1 MMVCIFYNLF
11 LFFFY
16 FFFFFMTAS
25 IVSLY
30 IINKYGGMV
39 YNNQFSG
46 KDLLSNNDHLR
57 LASTFHGLHTIS
69 TELAPNGPPS
79 GGIEELQ
86 TDTFRL
92 QCYETPTGVKFY
104 AVADNKM
111 TSNLDSLLKNIY
123 ELYCDYVLKN
133 PFYETDQPIRCEL
146 FDEQLQ
152 TLVNPRERV
161 R

>member
-1 MMVCIFYNLF
+1 MEF
-11 LFFFY
+11 L
-16 FFFFFMTAS
+16 
-25 IVSLY
+25 L
-30 IINKYGGMV
+30 K
-39 YNNQFSG
+39 
-46 KDLLSNNDHLR
+46 
-57 LASTFHGLHTIS
+57 
-69 TELAPNGPPS
+69 
-79 GGIEELQ
+79 
-86 TDTFRL
+86 
-92 QCYETPTGVKFY
+92 GVKFY